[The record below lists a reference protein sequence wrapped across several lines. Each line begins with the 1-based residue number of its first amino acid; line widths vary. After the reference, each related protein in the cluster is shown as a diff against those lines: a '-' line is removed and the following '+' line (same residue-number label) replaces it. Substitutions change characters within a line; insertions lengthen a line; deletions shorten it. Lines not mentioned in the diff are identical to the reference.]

1 MDYIDFGDIQDA
13 VLDCKYEDIVYG
25 NEIINSLASRLKV
38 TDIPEPVP
46 YIVKRLGVVAACYN
60 RCLLQTGTDP
70 TTVFNGA
77 GGVENSDIYAQKLK
91 LYKAEMERLMASIT
105 AADLASPEGRGEQ
118 VFLCIA
124 HEQTYRDHR
133 CYHGTFT
140 GPDTGSALEQP
151 CYRCQ
156 PWQ

>member
-25 NEIINSLASRLKV
+25 NEIINSLASRLQV

-105 AADLASPEGRGEQ
+105 AADFGVTGGQGRASIP
-118 VFLCIA
+118 L
-124 HEQTYRDHR
+124 YR
-133 CYHGTFT
+133 
-140 GPDTGSALEQP
+140 S
-151 CYRCQ
+151 
-156 PWQ
+156 

>member
-13 VLDCKYEDIVYG
+13 VLNCTYDDIAYG

-77 GGVENSDIYAQKLK
+77 GGSDIYAQKLK

-105 AADLASPEGRGEQ
+105 AADFGVTGGQGRASIP
-118 VFLCIA
+118 L
-124 HEQTYRDHR
+124 YR
-133 CYHGTFT
+133 
-140 GPDTGSALEQP
+140 S
-151 CYRCQ
+151 
-156 PWQ
+156 